1 MIERYDV
8 IVIGAGQAGLA
19 ASYFL
24 KNRNLRFLLIDKSN
38 RIGESWRQRY
48 DSLTLFTPRSYSS
61 LPGLPLEGD
70 PNGYAT
76 KDEISTYLEKYATTF
91 TLPIQLSTEVISLEA
106 AEQSFDIN
114 TTKGMLKATNVI
126 VSTGP
131 FQSPY
136 IPLATDQF
144 HESVFQIHT
153 SAYSHPKRLN
163 KGTVIVIG
171 AGNSGAQI
179 AVELAKE
186 RDVFL
191 SVGRPLHFMPL
202 QVMGTS
208 IFSWFRRL
216 GIMNVSAESKL
227 GKFIQK
233 KADPIFGIDLKK
245 MIRNKKIKLVPR
257 AVQVMDRHVQF
268 EDGSKLQVDNVIWA
282 TGFRTDYTWIKE
294 KTLFNEKGGVRHQRG
309 VSDVQGLFFL
319 GIPWQSSRGS
329 ALIGGVG
336 ADAEYIVSQIK

>member
-1 MIERYDV
+1 MKPYDV

-19 ASYFL
+19 AAYFL
-24 KNRNLRFLLIDKSN
+24 KNRKLRFLLIDKSN

-76 KDEISTYLEKYATTF
+76 KDEISTYYATTF
-91 TLPIQLSTEVISLEA
+91 TLPIQLSTEVVSLES
-106 AEQSFDIN
+106 AEQSFDVY

-126 VSTGP
+126 VATGP

-136 IPLATDQF
+136 IPLATDQLYK
-144 HESVFQIHT
+144 SVLQVHT
-153 SAYSHPKRLN
+153 SAYAHPKQLN
-163 KGTVIVIG
+163 KGTVIVVG

-186 RDVFL
+186 RDIFL

-208 IFSWFRRL
+208 IFSWFRKL

-233 KADPIFGIDLKK
+233 KSDPIFGKDLKK

-257 AVQVMDRHVQF
+257 AVQVKDRHVQF
-268 EDGSKLQVDNVIWA
+268 EDGSKLQIDNVIWA
-282 TGFRTDYTWIKE
+282 TGFRTDYT
-294 KTLFNEKGGVRHQRG
+294 
-309 VSDVQGLFFL
+309 
-319 GIPWQSSRGS
+319 
-329 ALIGGVG
+329 
-336 ADAEYIVSQIK
+336 